1 MKIQYMSNLH
11 TELADNSRNLKNVK
25 FPVTG
30 DILVLAED
38 TFYLNNTTAPLA
50 KFWKWASVNYRQVL
64 LVPGNHEYYQR
75 CDVMTRGLQ
84 WRWMFKENG
93 LRTLSQKN
101 NIVRLKELDYEFLRL
116 SLRRKRRS
124 RLSTH
129 GAQEIPRTIPNLCT
143 SVARSNLAAV
153 TSLIQTS
160 LISLPTPS
168 RDFASKTCIN
178 Y

>member
-64 LVPGNHEYYQR
+64 LVPGNHEYYQG

-101 NIVRLKELDYEFLRL
+101 NIVRQKELDSEFLRL

-124 RLSTH
+124 RLSTYWS
-129 GAQEIPRTIPNLCT
+129 ARTRYFLLVT
-143 SVARSNLAAV
+143 SFFVNFQICSKHNFDSGLAA
-153 TSLIQTS
+153 
-160 LISLPTPS
+160 
-168 RDFASKTCIN
+168 
-178 Y
+178 